1 MEVRIEAQ
9 LAPIKG
15 GWLARVPKLK
25 LARAGE
31 SETQAL
37 MALKQTVVAYCAGLK
52 RDGTLLPSLRRK
64 GVEAT
69 GDPSGECEVNL
80 LT

>member
-9 LAPIKG
+9 LAPTKG
-15 GWLARVPKLK
+15 GWLARVPKLR
-25 LARAGE
+25 LAKARE

-37 MALKQTVVAYCAGLK
+37 MALKQTVVAYCFGLR
-52 RDGTLLPSLRRK
+52 RDGTLLAALQRK
-64 GVEAT
+64 GVEAI